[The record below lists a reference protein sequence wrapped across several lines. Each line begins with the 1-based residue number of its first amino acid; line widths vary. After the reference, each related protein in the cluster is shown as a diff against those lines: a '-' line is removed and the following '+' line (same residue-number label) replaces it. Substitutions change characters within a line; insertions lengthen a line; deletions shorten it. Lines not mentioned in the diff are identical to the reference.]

1 MILIPQLATERRQP
15 ALDSRS
21 GPAGELLSTARKK
34 QLLLGFVLLGLAARC
49 LRFLLKFPLWE
60 DECFLCVN
68 FIDRSY
74 AGLLEPLQYHQ
85 VAPPLFLWIELTIVR
100 LLGFHEWSLR
110 LFPFLCN
117 VASLWLF
124 YRLAKKLLHGL
135 PLVFAAATFSLAY
148 PCLRYAAEA
157 KQYATDQFVALVL
170 LTLFVQWLQS
180 RRTTAATELMEA
192 TPRRSL
198 WLWAAAGF
206 TPIAIWLSYPAIFVV
221 LALSLASCYVLR
233 LRDWRRAWLP
243 WIALNAL
250 LVTSFGLLWATIVH
264 VQSSAELNF
273 MDQFWQRA
281 FPPWDQPW
289 QLPGWLLL
297 THASELLAYPIGGE
311 NGGSTLTLLA
321 CAAGV
326 VVLARRRRGTLLMI
340 ALAPFAFQLAA
351 AALHR
356 YPYGGHV
363 KFTMHLAPA
372 ICWLAGM
379 GTAAW
384 LNLLTKR
391 PHVQRAMLIACL
403 LFPLL
408 VGAGSIVRDIWRPFK
423 SLSDERARSFARW
436 FWFNAEFAGEAV
448 CLKTDLGLDFAPR
461 TFRELSWS
469 AMYLC
474 NRRIYSPRHQ
484 VGAAPGWQ
492 RIAADWPLRCLLYRD
507 PQFLVN
513 EGALERWLSEM
524 AAQYQLV
531 SRDRYP
537 FPRYDERERRLVR
550 IDHVEIFTFI
560 PVACSP
566 PTGGVE

>member
-1 MILIPQLATERRQP
+1 
-15 ALDSRS
+15 
-21 GPAGELLSTARKK
+21 LLSTARQQ
-34 QLLLGFVLLGLAARC
+34 QLLLGVLLLGLAARC
-49 LRFLLKFPLWE
+49 LRYFSKFPLWE

-68 FIDRSY
+68 FIDRDYS
-74 AGLLEPLQYHQ
+74 GLLEPLQYHQ
-85 VAPPLFLWIELTIVR
+85 VAPPLFLWIELTVVR
-100 LLGFHEWSLR
+100 FLGFHEWALR

-124 YRLAKKLLHGL
+124 YRLATKLLHGL
-135 PLVFAAATFSLAY
+135 PLLFAAATFSLAY

-170 LTLFVQWLQS
+170 LNLFVEWLQS
-180 RRTTAATELMEA
+180 RSTTAAELGVVVA
-192 TPRRSL
+192 RHAPC
-198 WLWAAAGF
+198 LWAIVGF
-206 TPIAIWLSYPAIFVV
+206 TPIAIWLSYPPVFIVGS
-221 LALSLASCYVLR
+221 LSLASAFVLGR
-233 LRDWRRAWLP
+233 HGDRRNWLP
-243 WIALNAL
+243 WIALNAS
-250 LVTSFGLLWATIVH
+250 LVTSFGLLWATTMH
-264 VQSSAELNF
+264 AQNSAELSF

-281 FPPWDQPW
+281 FPPWDHPGR
-289 QLPGWLLL
+289 LPGWLLL
-297 THASELLAYPIGGE
+297 AHASELMAYPVGGE
-311 NGGSTLTLLA
+311 YGGSALTFLA
-321 CAAGV
+321 CATGV
-326 VVLARRRRGTLLMI
+326 VVLARSRRCTLLLML
-340 ALAPFAFQLAA
+340 LAPFVFQLAA
-351 AALHR
+351 ASLHR

-372 ICWLAGM
+372 ICLLAGL

-384 LNLLTKR
+384 LTFLAR
-391 PHVQRAMLIACL
+391 FPRAQRCVLIACL
-403 LFPLL
+403 LLPSV
-408 VGAGSIVRDIWRPFK
+408 VGLGSMIRDVWRPFK
-423 SLSDERARSFARW
+423 TLSDERARSFARW

-474 NRRIYSPRHQ
+474 NQRIYSPRHQ
-484 VGAAPGWQ
+484 LGAAPQWE

-507 PQFLVN
+507 PQFPCD
-513 EGALERWLSEM
+513 EAALKRWLSEM
-524 AAQYQLV
+524 ATQYQLV

-550 IDHVEIFTFI
+550 VDHVEIFTFI